1 MNFKSIALFLA
12 GATVGAVASYFFAK
26 EKVEKRAQEDISA
39 MEKVFKDKYEG
50 VPCPA
55 DFDGDTASLNIDP
68 DIAEEVDKRVKKC
81 SNEKDTEE
89 PVAKAKKP
97 INYGRFEQAKQKILY
112 NKPLKYDDSND
123 TKTVRRKGNTMEPYV
138 INEEEFIEMQ
148 NEDGWE
154 AMEVN
159 FDPAAANNMYFYDN
173 NGNEISIDSVGNE
186 ALAYLNDAD
195 PDEVVYVRNDEIQM
209 VFEITF
215 DGVIPDSEDE

>member
-1 MNFKSIALFLA
+1 MNFKAIAIFVS
-12 GATVGAVASYFFAK
+12 GAVVGAVASYFFTK
-26 EKVEKRAQEDISA
+26 EKIEKRAQEDISA
-39 MEKVFKDKYEG
+39 MEKIFKDKYAPDEDNSESEN
-50 VPCPA
+50 A
-55 DFDGDTASLNIDP
+55 QGDIS
-68 DIAEEVDKRVKKC
+68 
-81 SNEKDTEE
+81 EKTPEPEKEE
-89 PVAKAKKP
+89 PVAKTKHA

-112 NKPLKYDDSND
+112 NKPLKYNDSND
-123 TKTVRRKGNTMEPYV
+123 TKAVRRKGNTMEPYV
-138 INEEEFIEMQ
+138 INEEEYIEMQ
-148 NEDGWE
+148 NEDWE

-173 NGNEISIDSVGNE
+173 NGNEVSIDSVGND

>member
-1 MNFKSIALFLA
+1 MNFKAIAIFLS
-12 GATVGAVASYFFAK
+12 GAAIGAVASYFFTK

-39 MEKVFKDKYEG
+39 MEKIFKDKYAPDEDDSESEN
-50 VPCPA
+50 A
-55 DFDGDTASLNIDP
+55 QGDIS
-68 DIAEEVDKRVKKC
+68 
-81 SNEKDTEE
+81 EKTPEPEKEE
-89 PVAKAKKP
+89 PDKAKKS
-97 INYGRFEQAKQKILY
+97 IKYGRFEQAKQKILY

-123 TKTVRRKGNTMEPYV
+123 TKAVRRKGNNMEPYV

-159 FDPAAANNMYFYDN
+159 FDPHAVNNMYFYDN

>member
-1 MNFKSIALFLA
+1 MNFKAIAIFLS
-12 GATVGAVASYFFAK
+12 GAAIGAVASYFFTK
-26 EKVEKRAQEDISA
+26 EKIEKRAQEDISA
-39 MEKVFKDKYEG
+39 MEKIFKDKYAPDEDNSESEN
-50 VPCPA
+50 A
-55 DFDGDTASLNIDP
+55 QGDISEKTP
-68 DIAEEVDKRVKKC
+68 EPKK
-81 SNEKDTEE
+81 EE

-123 TKTVRRKGNTMEPYV
+123 TKTVKRKGNNMEPYV

>member
-1 MNFKSIALFLA
+1 MNFKAIAIFLS
-12 GATVGAVASYFFAK
+12 GAAIGAVASYFFTK
-26 EKVEKRAQEDISA
+26 EKVEKRAQEDIAS
-39 MEKVFKDKYEG
+39 MEQVFKDKYEG
-50 VPCPA
+50 CPCSA
-55 DFDGDTASLNIDP
+55 DFDGDVDP
-68 DIAEEVDKRVKKC
+68 VKDGENFDELYKEC
-81 SNEKDTEE
+81 SNKKDPEE
-89 PVAKAKKP
+89 PVTKTKQK

-112 NKPLKYDDSND
+112 NKPLKYSDPND
-123 TKTVRRKGNTMEPYV
+123 TKTVRRKGNNMEPYV

-159 FDPAAANNMYFYDN
+159 FDPSAANNMYFYDN

-186 ALAYLNDAD
+186 ALTYLNDAD

>member
-1 MNFKSIALFLA
+1 MNFKSIAIFLA
-12 GATVGAVASYFFAK
+12 GATVGAVASYFFTK

-39 MEKVFKDKYEG
+39 MEKIFKDKYAPDEDN
-50 VPCPA
+50 PESENA
-55 DFDGDTASLNIDP
+55 QGDIS
-68 DIAEEVDKRVKKC
+68 
-81 SNEKDTEE
+81 EKTPEPEKEE
-89 PVAKAKKP
+89 PTAKSKKS
-97 INYGRFEQAKQKILY
+97 INYGKFEQVKQKILY

-173 NGNEISIDSVGNE
+173 NGNEVSIDSVGNE

-215 DGVIPDSEDE
+215 DGVVPDSEDE

>member
-1 MNFKSIALFLA
+1 MNFKSIAIFLA
-12 GATVGAVASYFFAK
+12 GAAVGAVASYFFTK
-26 EKVEKRAQEDISA
+26 EQVEKLAQEDISS
-39 MEKVFKDKYEG
+39 MEKIFKDRYTHDEDISESEN
-50 VPCPA
+50 A
-55 DFDGDTASLNIDP
+55 QGDIS
-68 DIAEEVDKRVKKC
+68 
-81 SNEKDTEE
+81 EKTPETEKEE
-89 PVAKAKKP
+89 PVKAKKS
-97 INYGRFEQAKQKILY
+97 INYGKFEQVKQKILY

-173 NGNEISIDSVGNE
+173 NGNEVSIDSVGNE

-215 DGVIPDSEDE
+215 DGVIPDSEDA

>member
-1 MNFKSIALFLA
+1 MNFKAIAMFVS
-12 GATVGAVASYFFAK
+12 GAAIGAVASYFFTK
-26 EKVEKRAQEDISA
+26 EKIEKRAQEDISA
-39 MEKVFKDKYEG
+39 MEQIFKDKYAPDEDDSESEN
-50 VPCPA
+50 VQ
-55 DFDGDTASLNIDP
+55 GDISEKTP
-68 DIAEEVDKRVKKC
+68 EP
-81 SNEKDTEE
+81 EKDE
-89 PVAKAKKP
+89 PATVNKSIK
-97 INYGRFEQAKQKILY
+97 YGRFEQAKQKILY

-123 TKTVRRKGNTMEPYV
+123 TKAVRRKSNNMEPYV

-159 FDPAAANNMYFYDN
+159 FDPHAVNNMYFYDN

-186 ALAYLNDAD
+186 ALAYLNDSE

>member
-1 MNFKSIALFLA
+1 MNFKSITIFLA
-12 GATVGAVASYFFAK
+12 GAAVGAVASYFFTK
-26 EKVEKRAQEDISA
+26 EKIEKKAQEDVSA
-39 MEKVFKDKYEG
+39 MEQVFKDKYEG

-55 DFDGDTASLNIDP
+55 DFDGDIDP
-68 DIAEEVDKRVKKC
+68 VKCGEEFDKLAKDC
-81 SNEKDTEE
+81 SNKKDLEE
-89 PVAKAKKP
+89 PTAKTKKP
-97 INYGRFEQAKQKILY
+97 INYGKFEQVKQKILY

-173 NGNEISIDSVGNE
+173 NGNEVSIDSVGND

-215 DGVIPDSEDE
+215 DGVVPDSEDE